1 MVQRNGYSYCCSH
14 AGGCGRNR
22 GPASNMRFITLS
34 SLLWPILRHA
44 VWSPRAIAVVDDHR
58 TYSYGSL
65 LGGAM
70 HVAQHIDATA
80 DVAHVGVMLPTSG
93 AFPIALLGCWLSRR
107 VAVPLNYLLAKDELE
122 YVIGDSDID
131 TLITVGPML
140 DFLDHQD
147 SAAAIPPSVRLL
159 RLDQMDFTVPP
170 DLRWPPWPDAEDLA
184 VILYTSGTSGR
195 PKGVMLTHGNLRAD
209 AEAAIEHAGI
219 TSADGFLGVLPQF
232 HSFGLTA
239 LTLIPLRCGAK
250 AIYTARFV
258 PRKIVQLI
266 KKHRPDIFMAVPSMY
281 GALLSVKGL
290 NPEDVS
296 SLRLPISG
304 GEPLPDAV
312 YEAYRDR
319 LDLKILEGYGLTET
333 SPATHWSTPAKNKR
347 HSVGLALPGIRVTIV
362 DETDQPL
369 APGEE
374 GEICLSGP
382 MIMAGYYKKPELT
395 EQVMVELERV
405 TRPVGDTLQAGKH
418 HRAFRTGDIGRVDEQ
433 GYLYITGRKKEM
445 LIIGGENVF
454 PREIEEVL
462 NRHRAVHDSAVIG
475 KSDGMRGE
483 IPVAFVEL
491 EEEARFDEAEIR
503 RYCRENLAQFKV
515 PRQIQR
521 IDQLPR
527 NATGKILR
535 RQLSMD

>member
-1 MVQRNGYSYCCSH
+1 
-14 AGGCGRNR
+14 
-22 GPASNMRFITLS
+22 MRFITLS

-70 HVAQHIDATA
+70 HVAQHIDATTDA
-80 DVAHVGVMLPTSG
+80 AHVGVMLPTSG

-131 TLITVGPML
+131 ALITVGPML
-140 DFLDHQD
+140 DFLGHQD
-147 SAAAIPPSVRLL
+147 NAAAIPPSVRLL
-159 RLDQMDFTVPP
+159 RLDQMDFNVPP

-312 YEAYRDR
+312 YDAYRDR

-362 DETDQPL
+362 DETDRPL

-405 TRPVGDTLQAGKH
+405 TLPVGDALQAGKH

-491 EEEARFDEAEIR
+491 EEEAMFDEAEIR